1 MSHKPLEAFM
11 EGNLYVEPC
20 SDEALEFLSFVTK
33 TAERYN
39 IEMGT
44 ATNKERQ
51 FVLVVLCILLGDL
64 RPALPVVH

>member
-1 MSHKPLEAFM
+1 MSHKPLESFM

-51 FVLVVLCILLGDL
+51 FVLEQAEELFKLHQFQKAAV
-64 RPALPVVH
+64 

>member
-1 MSHKPLEAFM
+1 MSQKPLEAFM
-11 EGNLYVEPC
+11 KGNLYVEPC
-20 SDEALEFLSFVTK
+20 SNEALEFLSFVTK

-51 FVLVVLCILLGDL
+51 FVFEQAEELFQLQKAAV
-64 RPALPVVH
+64 

>member
-51 FVLVVLCILLGDL
+51 FVFEQAEELFKLHQFQKAAV
-64 RPALPVVH
+64 